1 MHVTNPQHFGHTSNL
16 GAVQRQYMF
25 SAVIVVIEYVSEILA
40 SRFAAVTAG
49 AYLLDMFSVRC
60 YFDIMM

>member
-1 MHVTNPQHFGHTSNL
+1 
-16 GAVQRQYMF
+16 MF

-49 AYLLDMFSVRC
+49 AYLLDMFSVRS

>member
-25 SAVIVVIEYVSEILA
+25 SAVIVVVAYVSEILE

-49 AYLLDMFSVRC
+49 DCLPETLSARDG
-60 YFDIMM
+60 FDIMG